1 MADRS
6 FGRVIEGRRRELGL
20 TQERV
25 ARKVGVRANYIGY
38 LERGMRHPSQRVVE
52 KLSTVLKLNAQD
64 LYLLANPR
72 VRSLLGK
79 AKPPP
84 PSVSSWQQ
92 FIRSAA
98 LQQKNGLSKAER
110 DALAQIARAE
120 KATSMAGVLK
130 AVRALRKGFSAERS
144 GQRA

>member
-1 MADRS
+1 MPR
-6 FGRVIEGRRRELGL
+6 
-20 TQERV
+20 
-25 ARKVGVRANYIGY
+25 
-38 LERGMRHPSQRVVE
+38 
-52 KLSTVLKLNAQD
+52 D

-79 AKPPP
+79 ARPAT
-84 PSVSSWQQ
+84 PSVSPWQQ
-92 FIRSAA
+92 FIRSAS

-120 KATSMAGVLK
+120 KATSMAGVIK
-130 AVRALRKGFSAERS
+130 AVRALRKGFRAERS